1 MTYATFGLGYL
12 AIIGVPPFAGFFS
25 RTRSSRPRSTAA
37 AFGACCRG
45 AALLGGHHRVLH
57 DTGDAA
63 DVLRT
68 ERWDRDVHPH
78 ESPSV
83 MTWPM
88 IVLAVGSVGA
98 GLLFAI
104 GGTLGDWLEPVV
116 GSHEAHH
123 VVPAWVMTAAALRV
137 VGIGV
142 ALAYRQ
148 YAERAIPEPR
158 RRTFQ
163 R

>member
-1 MTYATFGLGYL
+1 MRRSASAISPSSASRRSRLL
-12 AIIGVPPFAGFFS
+12 LQDAIIE
-25 RTRSSRPRSTAA
+25 A
-37 AFGACCRG
+37 AFNSGGFRALLGG
-45 AALLGGHHRVLH
+45 AALLGPESPPLH
-57 DTGDAA
+57 DAVMLLTFFG
-63 DVLRT
+63 T
-68 ERWDRDVHPH
+68 KRWDHDVHPH

-88 IVLAVGSVGA
+88 IVLAVGSAGA

-104 GGTLGDWLEPVV
+104 GGTLRDWLEPVV

-123 VVPAWVMTAAALRV
+123 VVPAWVATAAALRV

-148 YAERAIPEPR
+148 YAERAIPKPR
-158 RRTFQ
+158 RRTF
-163 R
+163 RR